1 MSDVGFNC
9 GITAKDLKVGAQV
22 VHGGCTATN
31 SSMTEVIGCW
41 RRAALRAEKKLLYI
55 KVCKYNKD
63 EKQWQGMETS
73 RLISQVPSLPQPGK
87 ITPFGV
93 TLCFAWSED
102 LTIQKYKCLAKAPDP
117 EFGERSGI
125 TICSSCMSLNLAGAT
140 CYRASGWRGLRICPN
155 YIYKG
160 LT

>member
-1 MSDVGFNC
+1 M
-9 GITAKDLKVGAQV
+9 
-22 VHGGCTATN
+22 
-31 SSMTEVIGCW
+31 
-41 RRAALRAEKKLLYI
+41 RAEKKLLYI

-63 EKQWQGMETS
+63 EKQRQGMETS

-117 EFGERSGI
+117 EFGEEWDHHLHFLYVTELGRSHLLQSKWVERMRRRMRE
-125 TICSSCMSLNLAGAT
+125 TELQ
-140 CYRASGWRGLRICPN
+140 
-155 YIYKG
+155 
-160 LT
+160 